1 MLELKFRRI
10 GKKVYRAFIVS
21 VGKMRHFSSV
31 SQYVNRVGKGCIKGV
46 QISLRCSGFV
56 LQERTNSAVQ
66 TAGPSEFEGT
76 FYSPQRQTDSHG
88 QNEPSSPSQRRV
100 DLAPQCQPRRHVGC
114 CSPRCPAAHDALQ
127 PMMPRWCPRPVPPPI
142 ACSGV
147 QQELHGAGQGRAP
160 AAMGQS
166 RSAQSRFRPDCG
178 AQKVVFRLMEHHPR
192 SPGGLA
198 GAARL
203 RVAAP
208 EPPTKAR
215 EQAQAVFRFVHRIPR
230 RLHRQL
236 PRLHSRR
243 DAPNHPCCRVSLQ

>member
-1 MLELKFRRI
+1 
-10 GKKVYRAFIVS
+10 
-21 VGKMRHFSSV
+21 MRHFSF
-31 SQYVNRVGKGCIKGV
+31 RVGKGCIKGV

-178 AQKVVFRLMEHHPR
+178 AQKVVFRLMRRHPR
-192 SPGGLA
+192 APDGPSQATTL
-198 GAARL
+198 L
-203 RVAAP
+203 LAAP
-208 EPPTKAR
+208 EPPTWACR
-215 EQAQAVFRFVHRIPR
+215 EAGRGLPFFHTTQWT
-230 RLHRQL
+230 LHRQL
-236 PRLHSRR
+236 RRLQSRR
-243 DAPNHPCCRVSLQ
+243 GAPTDPGSPGQIAVKMSVASGHIVRQHANHVAQQGPLS